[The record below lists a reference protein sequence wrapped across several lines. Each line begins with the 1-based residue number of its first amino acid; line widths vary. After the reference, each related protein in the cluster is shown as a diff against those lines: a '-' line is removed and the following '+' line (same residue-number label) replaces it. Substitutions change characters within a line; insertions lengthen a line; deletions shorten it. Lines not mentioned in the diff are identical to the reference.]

1 MKHFILGILM
11 IFCCSCATSVMTIG
25 TVTTYTDDGKI
36 LKKWE
41 NVKLSESYNG
51 TQVDN
56 AFKTFGC
63 NFYDSETG
71 NFIVINN
78 AVPCIIEYKTVNI
91 DNTTNNSVD
100 NDSDMLKRYK
110 TLVYQRSEIIKLMSN
125 MDKQSSEYAN
135 TKENLKKLE
144 RLISD
149 VEWGLIINGITYK
162 N

>member
-1 MKHFILGILM
+1 
-11 IFCCSCATSVMTIG
+11 MTIG
-25 TVTTYTDDGKI
+25 TVTAYTDDGEI

-41 NVKLSESYNG
+41 NVKLSESY
-51 TQVDN
+51 DDS

-71 NFIVINN
+71 SFIVINN
-78 AVPCIIEYKTVNI
+78 AVPCIIEYKVIEI
-91 DNTTNNSVD
+91 DNTTDNNVD

-110 TLVYQRSEIIKLMSN
+110 TLVYQRSEIIKLMAN
-125 MDKQSSEYAN
+125 MDKQSNEYAN

-144 RLISD
+144 HLISD
-149 VEWGLIINGITYK
+149 VEWGLIINGIIYK